1 MIDARA
7 VVDAARDPTRVR
19 LDDDDDEEKILRVQS
34 APSRAVS
41 VSFAVAGARGVGKTA
56 LVRRFF
62 SECRREARTVSRSAD
77 ADADADASWRST
89 PTIGM
94 DYGAVT
100 LAPTNVRGRFYDP
113 SGAVEHAACRAE
125 AFRAADAVVVVVD
138 PDARNVEDD
147 DGAIEETVDE
157 IVRAREGASD
167 DDSDDDVPRVRTV
180 RVAFARARRSRPSRR
195 VDNEESSDARL
206 DRAIR
211 SIIDARRFRRF
222 RDSDDVRFVRAD
234 DVDDR
239 FSDVDVVVRSRQ
251 SDVPFPSIRDASSTP
266 STHRAETETDDDVN
280 PSNSFFTVDQS
291 TGLGV
296 RRVVFALARAVRP
309 SAFVRSSDGFDD
321 TTTHSGRYTPGRSIH
336 NTYTNSI

>member
-19 LDDDDDEEKILRVQS
+19 LDDDDDEKKFLRVQS

-234 DVDDR
+234 DD
-239 FSDVDVVVRSRQ
+239 DVVVRSRQ
-251 SDVPFPSIRDASSTP
+251 SDVPFPMIRDASSTP
-266 STHRAETETDDDVN
+266 STHRAETGTDDVN

-336 NTYTNSI
+336 NTYTRTI

>member
-19 LDDDDDEEKILRVQS
+19 LDDDDDEKKFLRVQS

-195 VDNEESSDARL
+195 VENEESSDARL

-234 DVDDR
+234 DD
-239 FSDVDVVVRSRQ
+239 DVVVRSRQ
-251 SDVPFPSIRDASSTP
+251 SDVPFPMIRDASSTP
-266 STHRAETETDDDVN
+266 STHRVETGTDDDVN

>member
-19 LDDDDDEEKILRVQS
+19 LDDDDDEKKFLRVQS

-234 DVDDR
+234 DD
-239 FSDVDVVVRSRQ
+239 DVVVRSRQ
-251 SDVPFPSIRDASSTP
+251 SDVPFPMIRDASSTP
-266 STHRAETETDDDVN
+266 STHRVETGTDDDVN

-321 TTTHSGRYTPGRSIH
+321 TTTHRGRYTPGRSIH

>member
-19 LDDDDDEEKILRVQS
+19 LDDDDDEEKFLRVQS

-234 DVDDR
+234 DD
-239 FSDVDVVVRSRQ
+239 DVVVRSRQ
-251 SDVPFPSIRDASSTP
+251 SDVPFPMIRDASSTP
-266 STHRAETETDDDVN
+266 STHRVETGTDDVN

>member
-19 LDDDDDEEKILRVQS
+19 LDDDDDEKKFLRVQS

-234 DVDDR
+234 DD
-239 FSDVDVVVRSRQ
+239 DVVVRSRQ
-251 SDVPFPSIRDASSTP
+251 SDVPFPMIRDASSTP
-266 STHRAETETDDDVN
+266 STHRVETGTDDDVN

-336 NTYTNSI
+336 NTYTNTI

>member
-19 LDDDDDEEKILRVQS
+19 LDDDDDEKKFLRVQS

-195 VDNEESSDARL
+195 VENEESSDARL

-234 DVDDR
+234 DD
-239 FSDVDVVVRSRQ
+239 DVVVRSRQ
-251 SDVPFPSIRDASSTP
+251 SDVPFPMIRDASSTP
-266 STHRAETETDDDVN
+266 STHRVETGTDDDVN

-336 NTYTNSI
+336 NTYTRTI

>member
-19 LDDDDDEEKILRVQS
+19 LDDDDDEEKFLRVQS

-157 IVRAREGASD
+157 IVRAREVASD

-180 RVAFARARRSRPSRR
+180 RVAFARARRSRPSRL
-195 VDNEESSDARL
+195 DDSEESSDARL

-234 DVDDR
+234 DDDDDDR
-239 FSDVDVVVRSRQ
+239 FSDVDVVVRSRR
-251 SDVPFPSIRDASSTP
+251 SVVPFPMSIRDASSTP
-266 STHRAETETDDDVN
+266 STHRAETGTDDDVN

-309 SAFVRSSDGFDD
+309 SAFVRSSE
-321 TTTHSGRYTPGRSIH
+321 
-336 NTYTNSI
+336 

>member
-19 LDDDDDEEKILRVQS
+19 LDDDDDEKKYLRVQS

-157 IVRAREGASD
+157 IVRAREVASD

-195 VDNEESSDARL
+195 VENEESSDARL

-211 SIIDARRFRRF
+211 SIIDARRFGRF

-234 DVDDR
+234 DVDD
-239 FSDVDVVVRSRQ
+239 VVRSRQ
-251 SDVPFPSIRDASSTP
+251 SVVPFPVIRDASSTP
-266 STHRAETETDDDVN
+266 STHRAETGTDDVN

-309 SAFVRSSDGFDD
+309 SAFVA
-321 TTTHSGRYTPGRSIH
+321 PVE
-336 NTYTNSI
+336 

>member
-19 LDDDDDEEKILRVQS
+19 LDDDDDEKKFLRVQS

-234 DVDDR
+234 DD
-239 FSDVDVVVRSRQ
+239 DVVVRSRQ
-251 SDVPFPSIRDASSTP
+251 SDVPFPMIRDASSTP
-266 STHRAETETDDDVN
+266 STHRVETGTDDVN

>member
-19 LDDDDDEEKILRVQS
+19 LDDDDDEKKFLRVQS

-195 VDNEESSDARL
+195 VENEESSDARL

-211 SIIDARRFRRF
+211 SIINARRFRRF

-234 DVDDR
+234 DVD
-239 FSDVDVVVRSRQ
+239 VVVRSRQ
-251 SDVPFPSIRDASSTP
+251 SVVPFPVIRDASSTP
-266 STHRAETETDDDVN
+266 STHRAETGTDDDVN

>member
-19 LDDDDDEEKILRVQS
+19 LDDDDDEEKFLRVQS

-180 RVAFARARRSRPSRR
+180 RVAFARARRSRSSRR
-195 VDNEESSDARL
+195 VENEESSDARL

-234 DVDDR
+234 DDDDR

-251 SDVPFPSIRDASSTP
+251 SVVPFPSIRDASSTP
-266 STHRAETETDDDVN
+266 STHRAETGTDDDVN

-321 TTTHSGRYTPGRSIH
+321 TTTHRGRYTPSRYIH
-336 NTYTNSI
+336 NTYTRTI

>member
-1 MIDARA
+1 MMIDARA

-19 LDDDDDEEKILRVQS
+19 LDDDDDEEKFLRVQS

-157 IVRAREGASD
+157 IVRAREVASD
-167 DDSDDDVPRVRTV
+167 DESDDDVPRVRTV

-234 DVDDR
+234 DDDDDDR
-239 FSDVDVVVRSRQ
+239 FSDVDVVVRSRR
-251 SDVPFPSIRDASSTP
+251 SVVPFPVIRDASSTP
-266 STHRAETETDDDVN
+266 STHRAETETGTDDVN

-309 SAFVRSSDGFDD
+309 SAFVRSSE
-321 TTTHSGRYTPGRSIH
+321 
-336 NTYTNSI
+336 

>member
-19 LDDDDDEEKILRVQS
+19 LDDDDDEKKFLRVQS

-234 DVDDR
+234 DD
-239 FSDVDVVVRSRQ
+239 DVVVRSRQ
-251 SDVPFPSIRDASSTP
+251 SDVPFPMIRDASSIP
-266 STHRAETETDDDVN
+266 STHRAETGTDDVN

-309 SAFVRSSDGFDD
+309 SAFVRSSDGMHD
-321 TTTHSGRYTPGRSIH
+321 TTTHRGRYTPGRSIH
-336 NTYTNSI
+336 NTYTRTI

>member
-19 LDDDDDEEKILRVQS
+19 LDDDDDEKKFLRVQS

-195 VDNEESSDARL
+195 VENEESSDARL

-234 DVDDR
+234 DD
-239 FSDVDVVVRSRQ
+239 DVVVRSRQ
-251 SDVPFPSIRDASSTP
+251 SDVPFPMIRDASSTP
-266 STHRAETETDDDVN
+266 STHRVETGTDDDVN

-321 TTTHSGRYTPGRSIH
+321 TTTRTGRYTPGRSIH
-336 NTYTNSI
+336 NTYTKIV

>member
-19 LDDDDDEEKILRVQS
+19 LDDDDDEKKFLRVQS

-234 DVDDR
+234 DD
-239 FSDVDVVVRSRQ
+239 DVVVRSRQ
-251 SDVPFPSIRDASSTP
+251 SDVPFPMIRDASSTP
-266 STHRAETETDDDVN
+266 STHRVETGTDDDVN

-336 NTYTNSI
+336 NTYTRTI

>member
-19 LDDDDDEEKILRVQS
+19 LDDDDDEKKFLRVQS

-234 DVDDR
+234 DVD
-239 FSDVDVVVRSRQ
+239 VVVRSRQ
-251 SDVPFPSIRDASSTP
+251 SDVPFPMIRDASSTP
-266 STHRAETETDDDVN
+266 STHRVETGTDDDVN